1 MKTLSVLSI
10 HSHKDLLRTC
20 LPKSLEDWLKD
31 NNIRYAHPHDCLVN
45 INEVKDKRFG
55 NLSKNIHIWL
65 YKTAVRKYWDN
76 LDDKLKK
83 DESIIMFKKGT
94 PAKTVSQEFRK
105 ASNKFA
111 KEYLEKVS
119 RTKYIG
125 IY

>member
-1 MKTLSVLSI
+1 M
-10 HSHKDLLRTC
+10 
-20 LPKSLEDWLKD
+20 
-31 NNIRYAHPHDCLVN
+31 
-45 INEVKDKRFG
+45 
-55 NLSKNIHIWL
+55 